1 MDYDILLK
9 IRRAQQNDKDEVL
22 KFCVNTFDWGDYI
35 HHVWDSWYSDPNGQL
50 IIAEYESEEYTKQ
63 LNTGRKSSTTVAVS
77 HVHLCPNREM
87 IWLEGIRIRSDYR
100 RRHVATEL
108 IKKMLEY
115 GIEQGTEESAAI
127 VSANNVRSQLLMQ
140 SNGFVKVSKW
150 NYFSG
155 YKTHNSLSTNGTK
168 IRIADLEDSNSIF
181 KYLKSSEIFKLS
193 GESYVDMWRWY
204 PLDFTTLHHL
214 IANKIVLVAES
225 VDSTI
230 IGVVVVNKYDG
241 EQFQILYLDT
251 NANQLSV
258 LKHLVIYAVN
268 LDYLKIKEHERLQI
282 FSPKVPFVHSVMKY
296 IGINQCEEF
305 LLYKRKI

>member
-1 MDYDILLK
+1 LLK

-63 LNTGRKSSTTVAVS
+63 LNTGRKSSTIVAVS
-77 HVHLCPNREM
+77 HVHLCPNRKM

-150 NYFSG
+150 NYFIG
-155 YKTHNSLSTNGTK
+155 HKTHNSLSNNGTK
-168 IRIADLEDSNSIF
+168 IRTAHLEDSNSIF

-214 IANKIVLVAES
+214 IANKIVLVAEN

-258 LKHLVIYAVN
+258 LKHLVIYAIN

-282 FSPKVPFVHSVMKY
+282 FSPKVPFIHSVMKH

>member
-1 MDYDILLK
+1 MLK

-50 IIAEYESEEYTKQ
+50 IIAEYESEEYIKQ

-77 HVHLCPNREM
+77 HVHLCPNRKM

-155 YKTHNSLSTNGTK
+155 HKTHNSLSTNGTK
-168 IRIADLEDSNSIF
+168 IRIADLEDSSSIF

-214 IANKIVLVAES
+214 IANKIVLVAEN

-251 NANQLSV
+251 NANQPSV
-258 LKHLVIYAVN
+258 LKHLVIYAIN

>member
-1 MDYDILLK
+1 LLK

-50 IIAEYESEEYTKQ
+50 IIAEYESEEYIKQ

-77 HVHLCPNREM
+77 HVHLCPNRKM

-115 GIEQGTEESAAI
+115 GIEQSTEESAAI

-155 YKTHNSLSTNGTK
+155 HKTHNSLSTNGTK

-214 IANKIVLVAES
+214 IANKIVLIAEN

-241 EQFQILYLDT
+241 EQFQILYFDT
-251 NANQLSV
+251 NANQPSV
-258 LKHLVIYAVN
+258 LKHLVIYAIN

>member
-1 MDYDILLK
+1 MLK

-50 IIAEYESEEYTKQ
+50 IIAEYESEEYIKQ

-77 HVHLCPNREM
+77 HVHLCPNRKM

-155 YKTHNSLSTNGTK
+155 HKTHNSLSTNGTK

-214 IANKIVLVAES
+214 IANKIVLVAEN

-251 NANQLSV
+251 NANQPSV
-258 LKHLVIYAVN
+258 LKHLVIYAIN

>member
-1 MDYDILLK
+1 LLK

-77 HVHLCPNREM
+77 HVHLCPNRKM

-155 YKTHNSLSTNGTK
+155 HKTHNSLSTNGTK

-214 IANKIVLVAES
+214 IANKIVLVAEN
-225 VDSTI
+225 VNSTI
-230 IGVVVVNKYDG
+230 IGVVVVNKYEG
-241 EQFQILYLDT
+241 EQFQTLYLDT

-258 LKHLVIYAVN
+258 LKHLVIYAIN

>member
-1 MDYDILLK
+1 LLK

-50 IIAEYESEEYTKQ
+50 IIAEYESEEYIKQ

-77 HVHLCPNREM
+77 HVHLCPNRKM

-155 YKTHNSLSTNGTK
+155 HKTHNSLSTNGTK
-168 IRIADLEDSNSIF
+168 IRIADLEDSSSIF

-214 IANKIVLVAES
+214 IANKIVLVAEN

-241 EQFQILYLDT
+241 EQFQILYFDT
-251 NANQLSV
+251 NANQPSV
-258 LKHLVIYAVN
+258 LKHLVIYAIN

>member
-1 MDYDILLK
+1 
-9 IRRAQQNDKDEVL
+9 
-22 KFCVNTFDWGDYI
+22 
-35 HHVWDSWYSDPNGQL
+35 
-50 IIAEYESEEYTKQ
+50 
-63 LNTGRKSSTTVAVS
+63 
-77 HVHLCPNREM
+77 
-87 IWLEGIRIRSDYR
+87 
-100 RRHVATEL
+100 
-108 IKKMLEY
+108 MLEY
-115 GIEQGTEESAAI
+115 GIEQGIEESAAI

-150 NYFSG
+150 NYFIG
-155 YKTHNSLSTNGTK
+155 HKTHNSLSTNGTK
-168 IRIADLEDSNSIF
+168 IRTADLEDSNSIF

-214 IANKIVLVAES
+214 IANKIVLVAEN

-258 LKHLVIYAVN
+258 LKHLVIYAIN

>member
-1 MDYDILLK
+1 MLK

-63 LNTGRKSSTTVAVS
+63 LNTGRKSSTIVAVS
-77 HVHLCPNREM
+77 HVHLCPNRKM

-150 NYFSG
+150 NI
-155 YKTHNSLSTNGTK
+155 L
-168 IRIADLEDSNSIF
+168 
-181 KYLKSSEIFKLS
+181 
-193 GESYVDMWRWY
+193 
-204 PLDFTTLHHL
+204 LD
-214 IANKIVLVAES
+214 
-225 VDSTI
+225 
-230 IGVVVVNKYDG
+230 
-241 EQFQILYLDT
+241 
-251 NANQLSV
+251 
-258 LKHLVIYAVN
+258 

-282 FSPKVPFVHSVMKY
+282 FSPKVPFIHSVMKH

>member
-1 MDYDILLK
+1 LLK

-50 IIAEYESEEYTKQ
+50 IIAEYESEEYIKQ

-77 HVHLCPNREM
+77 HVHLCPNRKM

-155 YKTHNSLSTNGTK
+155 HKTHNSLSTNGTK

-204 PLDFTTLHHL
+204 PLDFTTLNHL
-214 IANKIVLVAES
+214 IANKIVLVAEN

-230 IGVVVVNKYDG
+230 IGIVVVNKYDG

-251 NANQLSV
+251 NANQPSV
-258 LKHLVIYAVN
+258 LKHLVIYAIN

>member
-1 MDYDILLK
+1 LLK

-50 IIAEYESEEYTKQ
+50 IIAEYESEEYIKQ

-77 HVHLCPNREM
+77 HVHLCPNRKM

-155 YKTHNSLSTNGTK
+155 HKTHNSLSTNGTK

-214 IANKIVLVAES
+214 IANKIVLVAEN

-258 LKHLVIYAVN
+258 LKHLVIYAIN

>member
-1 MDYDILLK
+1 LLK

-50 IIAEYESEEYTKQ
+50 IIAEYESEEYIKQ

-77 HVHLCPNREM
+77 HVHLCPNRKM

-155 YKTHNSLSTNGTK
+155 HKTHNSLSTNGTK

-214 IANKIVLVAES
+214 IANKIVLIAEN

-258 LKHLVIYAVN
+258 LKHLVIYAIN

-282 FSPKVPFVHSVMKY
+282 FSPKVPFVHSVMQY

>member
-1 MDYDILLK
+1 MLK

-50 IIAEYESEEYTKQ
+50 IIAEYESEEYIKQ

-77 HVHLCPNREM
+77 HVHLCPNRKM

-155 YKTHNSLSTNGTK
+155 HKTHNSLSTNGTK

-204 PLDFTTLHHL
+204 PLDFTTLNHL
-214 IANKIVLVAES
+214 IANKIVLVAEN

-230 IGVVVVNKYDG
+230 IGIVVVNKYDG

-251 NANQLSV
+251 NTNQLSV
-258 LKHLVIYAVN
+258 LKHLVIYAIN

>member
-1 MDYDILLK
+1 MLK
-9 IRRAQQNDKDEVL
+9 IRPAQQNDKDDVL

-35 HHVWDSWYSDPNGQL
+35 DQVWNSWYSDPNGRL

-63 LNTGRKSSTTVAVS
+63 LNAGRKSSTIVAVS
-77 HVHLCPNREM
+77 HVHLCPNRKM

-115 GIEQGTEESAAI
+115 GIEQDAKESAAI
-127 VSANNVRSQLLMQ
+127 VSANNVPSQILMQ
-140 SNGFVKVSKW
+140 RNGFVKISRW

-155 YKTHNSLSTNGTK
+155 HKTQNGLSTNGYKVRVTNLGD
-168 IRIADLEDSNSIF
+168 INGIF

-204 PLDFTTLHHL
+204 PLDSTTLHHL
-214 IANKIVLVAES
+214 ITNKIVLVAEN
-225 VDSTI
+225 VDSSI
-230 IGVVVVNKYDG
+230 IGVVIVNKDDG

-258 LKHLVIYAVN
+258 LRHLVIYAIN

-282 FSPKVPFVHSVMKY
+282 FSPQVPFVHSVMKY
-296 IGINQCEEF
+296 IGMNQCEEF

>member
-1 MDYDILLK
+1 MLK

-77 HVHLCPNREM
+77 HVHLCPNRKM

-155 YKTHNSLSTNGTK
+155 HKTHNSLSTNGTK

-214 IANKIVLVAES
+214 IANKIVLVAEN
-225 VDSTI
+225 VNSTI
-230 IGVVVVNKYDG
+230 IGVVVVNKYEG
-241 EQFQILYLDT
+241 EQFQTLYLDT

-258 LKHLVIYAVN
+258 LKHLVIYAIN

>member
-1 MDYDILLK
+1 MLR
-9 IRRAQQNDKDEVL
+9 IRRAQQNDRDEVL

-35 HHVWDSWYSDPNGQL
+35 YQVWDSWYSDPNGQL
-50 IIAEYESEEYTKQ
+50 VIAEYESEEYTKQ

-77 HVHLCPNREM
+77 HVHLCPNRKM

-108 IKKMLEY
+108 IKKTLEY
-115 GIEQGTEESAAI
+115 GIEQDAKESAAI
-127 VSANNVRSQLLMQ
+127 VSANNVPSQILMQ
-140 SNGFVKVSKW
+140 RNGFVKISKW

-155 YKTHNSLSTNGTK
+155 HKTHNHLSTNGSK
-168 IRIADLEDSNSIF
+168 IRIAGLEDSNSIF

-193 GESYVDMWRWY
+193 GERYVDMWRLY
-204 PLDFTTLHHL
+204 PLDSTTLHHL
-214 IANKIVLVAES
+214 ITNKIVLVAEN
-225 VDSTI
+225 VDSSI
-230 IGVVVVNKYDG
+230 IGVVIVNKDDG

-258 LKHLVIYAVN
+258 LKHLVIYAIN

-282 FSPKVPFVHSVMKY
+282 FSPQVPFVHSVMKY
-296 IGINQCEEF
+296 IGMNQCEEF

>member
-1 MDYDILLK
+1 MLK

-50 IIAEYESEEYTKQ
+50 IIAEYESEEYIKQ

-77 HVHLCPNREM
+77 HVHLCPNRKM

-155 YKTHNSLSTNGTK
+155 HKTHNSLSTNGTK
-168 IRIADLEDSNSIF
+168 IRIADLEDSSSIF

-214 IANKIVLVAES
+214 IANKIVLVAEN

-258 LKHLVIYAVN
+258 LKHLVIYAIN

>member
-1 MDYDILLK
+1 MLR
-9 IRRAQQNDKDEVL
+9 IRRAQQNDRDEVL

-35 HHVWDSWYSDPNGQL
+35 YQVWDSWYSDPNGQL
-50 IIAEYESEEYTKQ
+50 VIAEYESEEYTKQ

-77 HVHLCPNREM
+77 HVYLCQIGNM

-115 GIEQGTEESAAI
+115 GIEQGAKESAAI

-155 YKTHNSLSTNGTK
+155 HKTHNHLSTNGSK
-168 IRIADLEDSNSIF
+168 IRIAGLEDSNSIF

-204 PLDFTTLHHL
+204 PLDLTTLHHL
-214 IANKIVLVAES
+214 IANKIVLVAEN

-258 LKHLVIYAVN
+258 LKHLVIYAIN

-282 FSPKVPFVHSVMKY
+282 FSPQVPFVHSVMKY

>member
-1 MDYDILLK
+1 LLK

-50 IIAEYESEEYTKQ
+50 IIAEYESEEYIKQ

-77 HVHLCPNREM
+77 HVHLCPNRKM

-155 YKTHNSLSTNGTK
+155 HKTHNSLSTNGTK
-168 IRIADLEDSNSIF
+168 IRIADLEDSSSIF

-214 IANKIVLVAES
+214 IANKIVLVAEN

-251 NANQLSV
+251 NANQPSV
-258 LKHLVIYAVN
+258 LKHLVIYAIN